1 MIDVVRLIESLM
13 NHIYNAG
20 ALIAAISTA
29 AEVFNRLFKVWQ
41 SASTTK
47 HNHNT
52 MMTVTIIL
60 PLLLLVSTVS
70 SQSYTF
76 PLGPNQPY
84 PQYNSELSNEN
95 ILLKSK
101 FSDMYESRYPYI
113 PSQQIPQ
120 GGSGM
125 SQMSQMGQM
134 NQLQPGLQMN
144 QIPNFS
150 PRFNQIPMH
159 NQPQNLIQQRFQF
172 NPMARIH
179 VQPPIQDSSFP
190 SSFPSSSPRIT
201 SPVSTSEYQ
210 VDQRIPL
217 PKASSE
223 SLSSAVPT
231 RIIPPFLESASVAE
245 QDKFYEIVQHPTWSG
260 VEKNRRIEEFMKT
273 MSDERQ
279 SMYTN
284 FRRDVVDKELEEKRR
299 NVDRA
304 VSSMTKEAADEFQR
318 VVRIMHD
325 PSRTES
331 EKLKK
336 IEEIYSKLPDAIR
349 KEFDVKLKGFR

>member
-1 MIDVVRLIESLM
+1 
-13 NHIYNAG
+13 
-20 ALIAAISTA
+20 
-29 AEVFNRLFKVWQ
+29 
-41 SASTTK
+41 
-47 HNHNT
+47 
-52 MMTVTIIL
+52 MTVTIIL

-84 PQYNSELSNEN
+84 PQYNN
-95 ILLKSK
+95 
-101 FSDMYESRYPYI
+101 MYESRYPYI
-113 PSQQIPQ
+113 PNQQ
-120 GGSGM
+120 GGSMG
-125 SQMSQMGQM
+125 QMSQMGQM

-150 PRFNQIPMH
+150 PRFNQIPMQNQQH
-159 NQPQNLIQQRFQF
+159 NPIQQRFQF
-172 NPMARIH
+172 NPMARIQ
-179 VQPPIQDSSFP
+179 VQPPMQDSSFP

-201 SPVSTSEYQ
+201 SPLSTSEYQ

-223 SLSSAVPT
+223 SFSAVPT

-336 IEEIYSKLPDAIR
+336 IEEIYSKLPDTIR
-349 KEFDVKLKGFR
+349 KEFDVKLKGFQ

>member
-20 ALIAAISTA
+20 ALIAAISAA
-29 AEVFNRLFKVWQ
+29 AEVWQ

-84 PQYNSELSNEN
+84 PQYNN
-95 ILLKSK
+95 
-101 FSDMYESRYPYI
+101 MYESRYPYI

-172 NPMARIH
+172 NPMARIQ

-201 SPVSTSEYQ
+201 SPLSTSEYQ

-231 RIIPPFLESASVAE
+231 RIIPPFLESSSVAE